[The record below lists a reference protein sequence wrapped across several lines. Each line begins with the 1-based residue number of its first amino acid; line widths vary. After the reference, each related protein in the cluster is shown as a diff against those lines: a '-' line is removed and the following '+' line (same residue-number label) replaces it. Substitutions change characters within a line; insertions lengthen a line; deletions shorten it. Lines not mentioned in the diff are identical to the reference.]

1 MKQAGLWLAAGILVG
16 AGFYGL
22 FSGGGL
28 LLVAGLGLGAYLAFR
43 YRRAARGWSGFVY
56 GAGATA
62 AVLLLPYVLH
72 PPPCLRGSAGCFGQT
87 RTCSRPSNRS
97 QFRGASGCGLIT
109 TPTCSSSGTPDE
121 RISQQEVIARS
132 SRLGDIDCATDDFVR
147 YCGGNG

>member
-1 MKQAGLWLAAGILVG
+1 MKQAGLWLAGGILVG

-28 LLVAGLGLGAYLAFR
+28 LLVAGFGLGAYLAFR

-72 PPPCLRGSAGCFGQT
+72 PPPCPRGSAGRYQAFPHLPFLAPT
-87 RTCSRPSNRS
+87 PV
-97 QFRGASGCGLIT
+97 ASAGL
-109 TPTCSSSGTPDE
+109 
-121 RISQQEVIARS
+121 A
-132 SRLGDIDCATDDFVR
+132 LGP
-147 YCGGNG
+147 

>member
-28 LLVAGLGLGAYLAFR
+28 LLVAGFALGAYLAFR

-72 PPPCLRGSAGCFGQT
+72 PPPCLRGSAGCYQAFTDVAFVAATLMASAGLALALLELA
-87 RTCSRPSNRS
+87 
-97 QFRGASGCGLIT
+97 RG
-109 TPTCSSSGTPDE
+109 
-121 RISQQEVIARS
+121 RKR
-132 SRLGDIDCATDDFVR
+132 
-147 YCGGNG
+147 